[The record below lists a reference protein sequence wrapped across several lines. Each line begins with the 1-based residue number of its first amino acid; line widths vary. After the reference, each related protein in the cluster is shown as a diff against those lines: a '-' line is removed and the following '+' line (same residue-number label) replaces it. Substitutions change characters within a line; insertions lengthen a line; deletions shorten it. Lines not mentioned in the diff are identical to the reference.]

1 MVPDVSSERNR
12 RAEKRTQEKVIA
24 CLWLPFS
31 LLFHLWI
38 YLTPTEEERG
48 VLHSSWGR
56 PPSRPAITRSFL
68 LVALMVTSVLGF
80 ALFALMTMPPLA
92 SRVLLILTFGF
103 SLWQLMRPKI

>member
-1 MVPDVSSERNR
+1 MVPDASSERNR
-12 RAEKRTQEKVIA
+12 RAEKRTQEKIIA

-48 VLHSSWGR
+48 APTTSAGR
-56 PPSRPAITRSFL
+56 PQSRPAVTRSFL
-68 LVALMVTSVLGF
+68 LAALLVTSVLGF
-80 ALFALMTMPPLA
+80 ALFVLMTMPPLA

-103 SLWQLMRPKI
+103 SLWQFMRPKI